1 VTPDAPKSNVD
12 PKALA
17 LSIDNFAA
25 DEPGNEA
32 EDYPADDAHVFAF
45 S

>member
-1 VTPDAPKSNVD
+1 
-12 PKALA
+12 LA

-32 EDYPADDAHVFAF
+32 KDDPADDAHVFAF